1 MTALELGVRMGVSQ
15 PRVSQLERA
24 EREGTIQLWNLERV
38 AQALH
43 ATLFYALVPIEPLED
58 IVRRQARL
66 KATNELAE
74 NSRTARFLLGES
86 ASITAETHEARITV
100 LAHHLIDGP
109 GLWH

>member
-1 MTALELGVRMGVSQ
+1 MVLI
-15 PRVSQLERA
+15 
-24 EREGTIQLWNLERV
+24 EG
-38 AQALH
+38 
-43 ATLFYALVPIEPLED
+43 
-58 IVRRQARL
+58 IVRCQARL

-86 ASITAETHEARITV
+86 ASITAEANEARITV